1 MNFDKIQP
9 NLVIFLLVLSTV
21 SLVGWLVYIYFQ
33 KRKER
38 RLKNYLNRIEARAR
52 QLTEA
57 KDHFFA
63 DASHEIRTPLNAI
76 LGFSQMLA
84 RTPLD
89 HRQREMLDGIQSA
102 GDNLIHLL
110 EDLLDASKMEAGMLR
125 IESRPFSLREVLT
138 GVERLFSLKMA
149 EKRLAFRVEI
159 TPDTPD
165 ILLGDPARLTQVLA
179 NLVGNAVKFT
189 RQGYVFLMAEQVSS
203 YSDSTLEN
211 NFDQKIEKKTI
222 LRFLVKDTGPG
233 IPPEQ
238 LAIIFERF
246 RQMEDGTN
254 RALGGVGL
262 GLAIARELSKLMGGQ
277 ISVESHLGFGT
288 TFLVEIPFAVSAQS
302 VPSVPEESPSAK
314 NALVNRAFFPGKKI
328 LLVDDNPLNRKFA
341 AMLLKE
347 NGCLTEEAET
357 GEDALEKLRAEVFD
371 AVLMDIQLPD
381 MDGYTVTQA
390 IRSELKNNLPI
401 IALTG
406 YAQVGEREKCISIGM
421 DDYLQKPV
429 SEAALQSALERFFA
443 KKSIQP
449 VDNEWVTKE
458 NILSLDYLLDLSKG
472 RRAFVREMLDMFVSQ
487 APKEL
492 ADLKVAVEN
501 SNFNWVKTIAHN
513 LRSTAAY
520 VGMNPLGLAEIELME
535 TAAAEPKPAC
545 FLKMQFERVSLVVEK
560 AVLAAREADF

>member
-1 MNFDKIQP
+1 MNFDRFGPGSEIYLIVF
-9 NLVIFLLVLSTV
+9 LVISLS
-21 SLVGWLVYIYFQ
+21 GWLVYGYSQ

-38 RLKNYLNRIEARAR
+38 RLKNYLQRIEARAR
-52 QLTEA
+52 QLTET
-57 KDHFFA
+57 KDHFYA

-125 IESRPFSLREVLT
+125 IDSRPFSLREVLN

-159 TPDTPD
+159 TPDMPD
-165 ILLGDPARLTQVLA
+165 ILLGDPARLTQILA

-189 RQGYVFLMAEQVSS
+189 RQGYVFLMAEQIFEQP
-203 YSDSTLEN
+203 EN
-211 NFDQKIEKKTI
+211 IPETNFGPKKEGQI
-222 LRFLVKDTGPG
+222 MLRFLVKDTGPG
-233 IPPEQ
+233 IPPAEQ
-238 LAIIFERF
+238 AIIFERF
-246 RQMEDGTN
+246 QQMEDGTN

-262 GLAIARELSKLMGGQ
+262 GLAICRELSKLMGGR
-277 ISVESHLGFGT
+277 ISVESHVGFGT
-288 TFLVEIPFAVSAQS
+288 TFLVEIPFAVSAQLIDNEP
-302 VPSVPEESPSAK
+302 VATKTETES
-314 NALVNRAFFPGKKI
+314 RAIFPTKKV
-328 LLVDDNPLNRKFA
+328 LLVDDNPLNRKLAVMF
-341 AMLLKE
+341 LRE
-347 NGCLTEEAET
+347 SGCQTSEAET
-357 GEDALEKLRAEVFD
+357 GEEALEKLRHEHFD

-390 IRSELKNNLPI
+390 IRSELKNGLPI

-406 YAQVGEREKCISIGM
+406 YAQLGEREKCLSIGM

-429 SEAALQSALERFFA
+429 SEVELQAILGRFFSEKTMQVA
-443 KKSIQP
+443 
-449 VDNEWVTKE
+449 DNEWVTAE
-458 NILSLDYLLDLSKG
+458 NILSLNYLLDLSKG
-472 RRAFVREMLDMFVSQ
+472 RHAFVREMLDMFIRQ

-492 ADLKVAVEN
+492 SELGAAIETKDFSKM
-501 SNFNWVKTIAHN
+501 KTIAHN

-520 VGMNPLGLAEIELME
+520 VGMNPLGLTEIEQIEL
-535 TAAAEPKPAC
+535 AADEKKGGDLLKKQ
-545 FLKMQFERVSLVVEK
+545 FLRVSQIVEK